1 MTYMPADIPRNQQ
14 QQLDQRFQSQRTVSG
29 PHGLEANRAFHEY
42 KLAALTGILT
52 NIEPSE
58 LTGTRPKSVA
68 IISNAIAR
76 AMRDEDERAESG
88 DA

>member
-1 MTYMPADIPRNQQ
+1 MTYMPADTPRNQQ
-14 QQLDQRFQSQRTVSG
+14 QQLDIK
-29 PHGLEANRAFHEY
+29 FHEY

-52 NIEPSE
+52 NIEPCE

-68 IISNAIAR
+68 IITNAIAR

-88 DA
+88 DGP